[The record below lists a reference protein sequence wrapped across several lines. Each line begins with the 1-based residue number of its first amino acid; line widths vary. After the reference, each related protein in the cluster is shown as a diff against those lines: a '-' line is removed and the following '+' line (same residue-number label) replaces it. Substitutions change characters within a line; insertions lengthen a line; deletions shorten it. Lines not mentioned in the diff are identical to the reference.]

1 MEVVL
6 TFINISGKQVVM
18 KKTFT
23 DEGHLNNFIN
33 YITNRY
39 NYLFDEAFYQN

>member
-6 TFINISGKQVVM
+6 TFITISGKQIVM
-18 KKTFT
+18 RKKFT
-23 DEGHLNNFIN
+23 DENHLTNFIN